1 MSTDIP
7 YSPDP
12 KRPQEARSREPDRPV
27 PGEAATMVSGGAVAH
42 SYELIGRMA
51 GGIIH
56 DFNKVLTVLLGN
68 VALLQASLPAD
79 ASQRLLLTAMENAA
93 NQAADLARQLL
104 ALARHESPRTEPV
117 DLNAVAEQVA
127 SMLRHTLDPRIS
139 LVVQPRAG
147 LSWVL
152 ADRGRLVRVLLNL
165 CLNARD
171 AMPQGGRLRIATDE
185 VLVGP
190 SRAPMQPQHG
200 PDLHARLTVEDT
212 GEGMSEEIRARS
224 FDPSFTT
231 KLPGVGTGLGLAIVA
246 SLVQEH
252 GGWIECNSAPGRGTR
267 FDIYLPLLGYVPT
280 GTATN
285 KRTTILIVEN
295 EPQLREL
302 ARTILEKEGF
312 CVIVAADGRQAVAA
326 FRQATRQ
333 VALVLLDLHSAPAP
347 LVTLAELRLLDPE
360 VRIVLVDG
368 QQAVAAI
375 PEDLPNIRDILAKPF
390 RPADLLA
397 AVRVALGTTDKQ
409 DVAPASAQQPS
420 AEPTG
425 EGPPPTAK
433 TAPNDANGLK
443 S

>member
-171 AMPQGGRLRIATDE
+171 AMPQGGKLRVQTEAVSTRTNGAAGSDWVRMSVHDE
-185 VLVGP
+185 G
-190 SRAPMQPQHG
+190 HG
-200 PDLHARLTVEDT
+200 I
-212 GEGMSEEIRARS
+212 SEQVQRRI
-224 FDPSFTT
+224 FDPYFST
-231 KLPGVGTGLGLAIVA
+231 KEHGSGLGLAIVQQIVE
-246 SLVQEH
+246 SYGGRIEVKSEPGH
-252 GGWIECNSAPGRGTR
+252 GSR
-267 FDIYLPLLGYVPT
+267 FDIWW
-280 GTATN
+280 
-285 KRTTILIVEN
+285 
-295 EPQLREL
+295 PQ
-302 ARTILEKEGF
+302 
-312 CVIVAADGRQAVAA
+312 
-326 FRQATRQ
+326 
-333 VALVLLDLHSAPAP
+333 AP
-347 LVTLAELRLLDPE
+347 
-360 VRIVLVDG
+360 
-368 QQAVAAI
+368 
-375 PEDLPNIRDILAKPF
+375 PEDTTTEL
-390 RPADLLA
+390 
-397 AVRVALGTTDKQ
+397 VRS
-409 DVAPASAQQPS
+409 ASIS
-420 AEPTG
+420 R
-425 EGPPPTAK
+425 
-433 TAPNDANGLK
+433 
-443 S
+443 